1 MANPPQSRLAV
12 AALSG
17 EAGVRVG
24 QRKTAEMMRQT
35 WALAA
40 RAPMAA
46 LVTWACLALS
56 SPLHAQTC
64 SEEEI
69 GRVIDGTGE
78 MLRSINDEYSPKL
91 TSKLEIVAAT
101 RDLNEAK
108 LADYAR
114 SLMRAPEIMAA
125 EAKASELLGRIE
137 AIGDEATGESAT
149 CDKLKIIEANAAEL
163 RQTLTGKYEKLFAA
177 IDADLSGKSKK
188 TEETVAKAEPA
199 PKPAPKITE
208 PAIPAPEDT
217 EPAIAAPVDP
227 QAEALPQD
235 TGTDWSAEQQGSSGI
250 VEYEPTVPAP
260 GPRLSALDEELS
272 TYSSDEIL
280 SAGRGFFG
288 SVTTG
293 MAGVVAYA
301 FEQAGRPSGYIF
313 GSEGSVAFI
322 AGLRY
327 GKGRLHTKLGGSR
340 TVYWQGPSI
349 GTDAGAEGARTLILV
364 YNLKEPI
371 DIFAHFGGVDGS
383 AYVVGGVGITF
394 LTDGDLVLAPIRSGL
409 GLRLGANIGYLKFTP
424 ERSIIPF

>member
-1 MANPPQSRLAV
+1 MRHSLKFGLV
-12 AALSG
+12 LSALFLG
-17 EAGVRVG
+17 
-24 QRKTAEMMRQT
+24 
-35 WALAA
+35 
-40 RAPMAA
+40 AP
-46 LVTWACLALS
+46 
-56 SPLHAQTC
+56 PLHAQTC
-64 SEEEI
+64 TEDDI

-78 MLRSINDEYSPKL
+78 MLRAINDEYSPKL
-91 TSKLEIVAAT
+91 TSKLEIVSAT
-101 RDLNEAK
+101 RDLNETK
-108 LADYAR
+108 LAEYAR
-114 SLMRAPEIMAA
+114 SLMRTPEIVAA

-137 AIGDEATGESAT
+137 ALGDEAAGDAAT
-149 CDKLKIIEANAAEL
+149 CDKLKAIEANAAEL

-177 IDADLSGKSKK
+177 IDADLSGKPKT
-188 TEETVAKAEPA
+188 TEEKVVKVEPA
-199 PKPAPKITE
+199 PEPKVDTVPAL
-208 PAIPAPEDT
+208 PAPEDT

-227 QAEALPQD
+227 ATQAQAPE
-235 TGTDWSAEQQGSSGI
+235 TDWSAEQQGSSGI
-250 VEYEPTVPAP
+250 VEYEPAVPAP
-260 GPRLSALDEELS
+260 GPRLSMLDEELT

-280 SAGRGFFG
+280 SAGKGFFG

-293 MAGVVAYA
+293 LAGVITYA
-301 FEQAGRPSGYIF
+301 FQQAGRPSGYIF
-313 GSEGSVAFI
+313 GNEGSVAFI

-349 GTDAGAEGARTLILV
+349 GTDAGAEGARTMVLV

-394 LTDGDLVLAPIRSGL
+394 LTDGDLVLAPIRSGI

>member
-1 MANPPQSRLAV
+1 MSAAPPQSRLAV

-17 EAGVRVG
+17 EAGAWCG
-24 QRKTAEMMRQT
+24 TAEDSEMMRKT
-35 WALAA
+35 WGQAARRALAA
-40 RAPMAA
+40 SLLLGALTASAPAA
-46 LVTWACLALS
+46 L
-56 SPLHAQTC
+56 AQTC

-78 MLRSINDEYSPKL
+78 MLRTVNDEYSPKL

-101 RDLNEAK
+101 RELGEAQ

-114 SLMRAPEIMAA
+114 KLMREPEIMAA

-137 AIGDEATGESAT
+137 GIGDEATGESAT
-149 CDKLKIIEANAAEL
+149 CDKLKIIEANATEL
-163 RQTLTGKYEKLFAA
+163 KTTLVGKYEKLFAN
-177 IDADLSGKSKK
+177 IDADLSGKPKK
-188 TEETVAKAEPA
+188 TEEKVAKAEPE
-199 PKPAPKITE
+199 PAPQVE
-208 PAIPAPEDT
+208 PAPAIPAPDET

-227 QAEALPQD
+227 QASPEPPA
-235 TGTDWSAEQQGSSGI
+235 DWSADEQQGSSGI
-250 VEYEPTVPAP
+250 VEYEPVAP
-260 GPRLSALDEELS
+260 NLGPRISALDEELT

-280 SAGRGFFG
+280 SAGKGFFG

-293 MAGVVAYA
+293 LAGVITYA
-301 FEQAGRPSGYIF
+301 FQQAGRPSGYIF

-327 GKGRLHTKLGGSR
+327 GKGRLHTKRGGGG

-364 YNLKEPI
+364 YNLKEPA

>member
-1 MANPPQSRLAV
+1 
-12 AALSG
+12 
-17 EAGVRVG
+17 
-24 QRKTAEMMRQT
+24 MMRTT
-35 WALAA
+35 WGRAA
-40 RAPMAA
+40 RAPIAA
-46 LVTWACLALS
+46 VVLLAAFTAA
-56 SPLHAQTC
+56 SPSVHAQTC

-78 MLRSINDEYSPKL
+78 MLRTVNDEYSPKL

-101 RDLNEAK
+101 RELSEAE

-114 SLMRAPEIMAA
+114 KLMREPEIMAA

-137 AIGDEATGESAT
+137 AVGDEATGESAT
-149 CDKLKIIEANAAEL
+149 CDKLKIIEANATEL
-163 RQTLTGKYEKLFAA
+163 KTTIVGKYEKLFAN
-177 IDADLSGKSKK
+177 IDADLAGKPKK
-188 TEETVAKAEPA
+188 AEEKIAKAEPKPAPKAEPA
-199 PKPAPKITE
+199 PKL
-208 PAIPAPEDT
+208 PAPEDT

-227 QAEALPQD
+227 QAEPAVPD
-235 TGTDWSAEQQGSSGI
+235 APSDWSAEAQQGSSGI
-250 VEYEPTVPAP
+250 VEYEPVAP
-260 GPRLSALDEELS
+260 NLGPRISALDEELT

-280 SAGRGFFG
+280 SAGKGFFG

-293 MAGVVAYA
+293 LAGVITYA
-301 FEQAGRPSGYIF
+301 FQQAGRPSGYIF

-327 GKGRLHTKLGGSR
+327 GKGRLHTKLGGGR

-364 YNLKEPI
+364 YNLKEPA